1 MRSGGLPWLIL
12 ISVVLLWCGGA
23 AGAEEQALTDDEV
36 VVRTEGAH
44 RLLLPKDWPVEEQ
57 DGRIVQAPLVDYLSM
72 KFGQVAT
79 RLAQATGRLE
89 AIERRLQ
96 QLEEDLK
103 TAQMRVKLLETAQR
117 ESVTLEG
124 RRPAMAT

>member
-1 MRSGGLPWLIL
+1 MRSGGLPWLI
-12 ISVVLLWCGGA
+12 VVSAALLWCGGS
-23 AGAEEQALTDDEV
+23 AGAEEPALTDDEV

-79 RLAQATGRLE
+79 QFDRVTQRLDVL
-89 AIERRLQ
+89 ERRLQ
-96 QLEEDLK
+96 KVEDELK
-103 TAQMRVKLLETAQR
+103 TTQMRVKLLEAVQR
-117 ESVTLEG
+117 EPDTLEG
-124 RRPAMAT
+124 R

>member
-12 ISVVLLWCGGA
+12 GSVALLWCGGS

-72 KFGQVAT
+72 KFGQVAA
-79 RLAQATGRLE
+79 RLEQVTQRLE
-89 AIERRLQ
+89 AIERRLHKV
-96 QLEEDLK
+96 EEDLK
-103 TAQMRVKLLETAQR
+103 TTQMRVKLLEVAQR
-117 ESVTLEG
+117 ESETLEG
-124 RRPAMAT
+124 R

>member
-72 KFGQVAT
+72 KFGQVA
-79 RLAQATGRLE
+79 ARLE
-89 AIERRLQ
+89 QTTQRLGSLERRLQ
-96 QLEEDLK
+96 KVEEDLK
-103 TAQMRVKLLETAQR
+103 TTQMRVKLLEAAQR
-117 ESVTLEG
+117 EPDTLEG
-124 RRPAMAT
+124 R

>member
-1 MRSGGLPWLIL
+1 MPRAASRWLLVVGITILTLP
-12 ISVVLLWCGGA
+12 
-23 AGAEEQALTDDEV
+23 AGVTAEEAQLTDDEV
-36 VVRTEGAH
+36 VVRAEGAH

-79 RLAQATGRLE
+79 RLAQVTQRLD

-96 QLEEDLK
+96 QLEEDHKTSQRRLK
-103 TAQMRVKLLETAQR
+103 FLETDQR
-117 ESVTLEG
+117 EPELPEG
-124 RRPAMAT
+124 R

>member
-1 MRSGGLPWLIL
+1 MPAGSLWWLVIGSAIL
-12 ISVVLLWCGGA
+12 LTFCVDVCA
-23 AGAEEQALTDDEV
+23 AEEPSLTDDEV

-44 RLLLPKDWPVEEQ
+44 RLLLPKDWPVEEE

-79 RLAQATGRLE
+79 QFDRVTQRLE

-96 QLEEDLK
+96 KIEEDLK
-103 TAQMRVKLLETAQR
+103 TTQLRVKLLETAQR
-117 ESVTLEG
+117 ESADQGG
-124 RRPAMAT
+124 R